1 MGVNRYFPSR
11 RPRTNVTTPPTKRGS
26 PTSHAVPFR
35 PTPWKERRRERS
47 RRDDQIE
54 TPPPLGPRRHLAVTP
69 RSTKGHDVGMPATW
83 VQQPSRSR
91 AYMYIATKTLY
102 VAGYTS
108 VAVGGTGEE
117 GKLSVVR
124 HMQRSSHRPTLH
136 PLSKFGGGDRPLEP
150 RGAVVPC
157 WCYRYTALVASCVS
171 RGHVLG
177 LSGGHCCQL
186 LNLRKYLWTGLPF
199 DVEKVGKRYLCST
212 SQPCTRRRFNTAPI

>member
-1 MGVNRYFPSR
+1 MPSPFDR
-11 RPRTNVTTPPTKRGS
+11 HPGKKDRGRDRGGTTRLR
-26 PTSHAVPFR
+26 HR
-35 PTPWKERRRERS
+35 
-47 RRDDQIE
+47 
-54 TPPPLGPRRHLAVTP
+54 PPLGPRRHLAVTP

-136 PLSKFGGGDRPLEP
+136 PLSKLGGGDRPLEP

-212 SQPCTRRRFNTAPI
+212 NQAPCTRGRFNTAPI

>member
-1 MGVNRYFPSR
+1 MPSPFDR
-11 RPRTNVTTPPTKRGS
+11 HPGKKDRGRDRGGTTRLR
-26 PTSHAVPFR
+26 HR
-35 PTPWKERRRERS
+35 
-47 RRDDQIE
+47 
-54 TPPPLGPRRHLAVTP
+54 PPPRPPASSGRNTTQH
-69 RSTKGHDVGMPATW
+69 KG
-83 VQQPSRSR
+83 SRCWH
-91 AYMYIATKTLY
+91 
-102 VAGYTS
+102 AGY
-108 VAVGGTGEE
+108 VGTAAEPQPGLHVHSYKTF
-117 GKLSVVR
+117 VR
-124 HMQRSSHRPTLH
+124 GRLYECGGGGDRRGRETVSCQTHQRSSHRPTLH

-212 SQPCTRRRFNTAPI
+212 SQAPCTRGKFNTAPI